1 MQQSNKELV
10 EQQNKLTDE
19 TKELQLTLQNTEIAE
34 S

>member
-10 EQQNKLTDE
+10 IQQNKLSDE
-19 TKELQLTLQNTEIAE
+19 TKELQLIIQNTEIAE